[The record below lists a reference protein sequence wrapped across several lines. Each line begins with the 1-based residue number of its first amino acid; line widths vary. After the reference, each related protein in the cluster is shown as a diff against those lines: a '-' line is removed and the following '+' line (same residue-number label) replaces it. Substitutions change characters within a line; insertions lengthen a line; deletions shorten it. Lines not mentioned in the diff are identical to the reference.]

1 MCELDVGRRLAR
13 NAESIG
19 VRVECR
25 VEPVAEGRHVPVGIG
40 NNCGTPQADALWNSF
55 TIEIWSSPGLV
66 IPFPSMSKLEDDQ
79 KVRIPM
85 FPIFV
90 RCSSHRISPEVQITS
105 QKIKF
110 S

>member
-85 FPIFV
+85 F
-90 RCSSHRISPEVQITS
+90 CSSHRRSPEVQITFE
-105 QKIKF
+105 KKVF
-110 S
+110 VKLNY